1 MCHVEYIIKTNQKEA
16 AYVEDDEKWYVIYT
30 RTGDELKVK
39 RLIELLFCNLKRK
52 SIRVLIPKRAII
64 ERKGKNRVEKIK
76 SLFPGYVFIKTCMS
90 YELYNDIKR
99 LPRFLKFLKDE
110 AEPAEVR
117 EEEIKIILSLVG
129 DSDIVGFSTGIKI
142 GGKVK
147 IIDGPLKGFEG
158 LIEKIDK
165 RKGRVKVRLNVSGNA
180 NLVDL
185 GIHIVEE
192 LDNGEF
198 NKLSEVS

>member
-1 MCHVEYIIKTNQKEA
+1 M
-16 AYVEDDEKWYVIYT
+16 EDGEKWYVIYT

-39 RLIELLFCNLKRK
+39 RLIELLFSKLNNKP
-52 SIRVLIPKRAII
+52 IRVLIPKRAII
-64 ERKGKNRVEKIK
+64 ERKGKKQVEKIK
-76 SLFPGYVFIKTCMS
+76 FLFPGYVFIKTNMCFEIYYKIS
-90 YELYNDIKR
+90 K
-99 LPRFLKFLKDE
+99 LPHFLKFLKDE
-110 AEPAEVR
+110 MEPAEVR
-117 EEEIKIILSLVG
+117 DDEIRIILSLVG

-147 IIDGPLKGFEG
+147 IIDGPLKGLEG

-185 GIHIVEE
+185 GIHIIEE
-192 LDNGEF
+192 LDDGEF

>member
-1 MCHVEYIIKTNQKEA
+1 MSHVEYILKTHQKEA

-39 RLIELLFCNLKRK
+39 RLIELLFCKLKRK

-76 SLFPGYVFIKTCMS
+76 FLFPGYVFIKTCMS
-90 YELYNDIKR
+90 HELYNDIKR
-99 LPRFLKFLKDE
+99 LPRFLKFLKDGI
-110 AEPAEVR
+110 EPAEVR
-117 EEEIKIILSLVG
+117 EEEINIILALIG
-129 DSDIVGFSTGIKI
+129 DSDIVGFSTGIKV

-165 RKGRVKVRLNVSGNA
+165 RKGRVKVRLNVSGNV

-185 GIHIVEE
+185 GIRIVEN
-192 LDNGEF
+192 LDKNED
-198 NKLSEVS
+198 KLSEVS

>member
-16 AYVEDDEKWYVIYT
+16 AYVEDGEKWYVIYT

-39 RLIELLFCNLKRK
+39 RLIELLFCKLKRK

-165 RKGRVKVRLNVSGNA
+165 RKGRVKVRLNVSGNV

-185 GIHIVEE
+185 GIRIVEN
-192 LDNGEF
+192 LDNNED
-198 NKLSEVS
+198 KLSEVS